1 MTTLKIT
8 LLTSVIIMA
17 FVVSCKTQSVSDI
30 STNQW
35 KEDIDYLVSK
45 MASTIPN
52 YQKRVD
58 SSLLEVRLAILK
70 QSIESKSSNQ
80 IVVAL
85 EELLN
90 TVKDES
96 YFIYPFQEQ
105 LNYKILPI
113 RT

>member
-45 MASTIPN
+45 MAALFLTIRN
-52 YQKRVD
+52 GLTAHYWKLD
-58 SSLLEVRLAILK
+58 WL
-70 QSIESKSSNQ
+70 
-80 IVVAL
+80 
-85 EELLN
+85 
-90 TVKDES
+90 
-96 YFIYPFQEQ
+96 F
-105 LNYKILPI
+105 
-113 RT
+113 